1 MLVATEKAPRGAG
14 EGVHSDEPIVVLG
27 SLEVEVH
34 YQDQSTK
41 LTLTVA
47 ECDGPSLLG
56 RDWLQ
61 CIRLDWSQVH
71 SASTSNLEKMLDQK
85 KTLFQPGLGTIKGYI
100 RPQAM

>member
-14 EGVHSDEPIVVLG
+14 EGVHSDEPIVVL
-27 SLEVEVH
+27 H
-34 YQDQSTK
+34 YQDQRTK